1 MPKIFEVNR
10 NATKAME
17 KEYGFLALADT
28 KLNTFLEKDDSSAM
42 HNIHNWQDQMDF
54 VERVLRNLEH
64 MALKHSFPEENRE
77 EIKTIYV
84 DRKERYDAA
93 VLTFQVGTTNM

>member
-1 MPKIFEVNR
+1 MSK
-10 NATKAME
+10 
-17 KEYGFLALADT
+17 G
-28 KLNTFLEKDDSSAM
+28 DSSAI
-42 HNIHNWQDQMDF
+42 HNIHNWQGQMDF

-64 MALKHSFPEENRE
+64 MASKHVFPEENRE
-77 EIKTIYV
+77 DIKTIYV